1 MIPDLGK
8 LRIDRDA
15 PPPAVKRAFTRAL
28 WIAGAALVVGGA
40 IQALR

>member
-1 MIPDLGK
+1 MAMIPDLGK

-28 WIAGAALVVGGA
+28 WQVV
-40 IQALR
+40 QALR

>member
-28 WIAGAALVVGGA
+28 WQVV
-40 IQALR
+40 QALR